1 MKRINVRD
9 LLTPLENSA
18 YILAINMH
26 ITLSLKKKQ
35 IPPFE
40 WYNLASRYCSRTIAS
55 SLCFSLSLTFIE
67 PLSLKSHLWILRD
80 YDSLFCFLRLFCLFS
95 LECSSST

>member
-9 LLTPLENSA
+9 LLTPLENST

-26 ITLSLKKKQ
+26 ITLSLKKQ

-40 WYNLASRYCSRTIAS
+40 WYSLASRYCSRTVAP
-55 SLCFSLSLTFIE
+55 SLCFSLSLTSTE
-67 PLSLKSHLWILRD
+67 PLSLRSHLWILRD
-80 YDSLFCFLRLFCLFS
+80 YESLFCFLRLFCLFS